1 MRHKSE
7 GKRPCVRVRCPAPS
21 TFAGPWIPP
30 PARTTRGAKYGWQVD
45 TEYDKYY
52 VPLETIYIAY
62 KNWSNTCLV
71 GDNTLHRKNNTQP
84 AVFTLVEAAV

>member
-1 MRHKSE
+1 MRHKLE

-45 TEYDKYY
+45 TEYVKHY
-52 VPLETIYIAY
+52 VPLQTIHIAY
-62 KNWSNTCLV
+62 KTGLIIVWSETTRC
-71 GDNTLHRKNNTQP
+71 TEKIMHSLHCSH
-84 AVFTLVEAAV
+84 